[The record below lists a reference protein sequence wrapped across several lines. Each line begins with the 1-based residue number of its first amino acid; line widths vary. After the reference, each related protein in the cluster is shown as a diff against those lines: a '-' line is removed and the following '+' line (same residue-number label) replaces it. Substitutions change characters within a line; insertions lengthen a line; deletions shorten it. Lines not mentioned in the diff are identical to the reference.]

1 MSDLPTLREDERF
14 DSLEDAAVEERSSD
28 ISDIKPS
35 DLAEVYQR
43 FPVKSVAN
51 AVCFTE
57 PLYGANNAA
66 SIFVRLLMP
75 LDAAYL
81 GYCKMMH
88 FTCNSNVFFCN
99 LFSCFL
105 IPLFGG

>member
-14 DSLEDAAVEERSSD
+14 DSLEDAAAEERSSD

-51 AVCFTE
+51 A
-57 PLYGANNAA
+57 LY
-66 SIFVRLLMP
+66 
-75 LDAAYL
+75 
-81 GYCKMMH
+81 
-88 FTCNSNVFFCN
+88 
-99 LFSCFL
+99 
-105 IPLFGG
+105 

>member
-14 DSLEDAAVEERSSD
+14 DSLEDATAEERSSD

-51 AVCFTE
+51 AVCFF
-57 PLYGANNAA
+57 L
-66 SIFVRLLMP
+66 
-75 LDAAYL
+75 
-81 GYCKMMH
+81 
-88 FTCNSNVFFCN
+88 N
-99 LFSCFL
+99 LFIEQITQLPFL
-105 IPLFGG
+105 CAY